1 VLAIVSPGQ
10 GSQSPQMLANW
21 VVDSKAKQILDAF
34 SNFVGLDLHDLG
46 VNAPAELIKQTEI
59 SQPLI
64 VSASLMSWEMLEIDS
79 STFSTENVAF
89 AGHSVGEFVAARAAN
104 SIDNQTA
111 LELVRARGV
120 AMAEA
125 AALSPETGMSAVL
138 GGEKDLIIKEIQNFG
153 LVAANVNASGQ
164 IVAAGDKSLLEKLAA
179 NPPSGV
185 RIRPLDVS
193 AAFHTNYMTQAK
205 NQLKSF
211 FDSKTFQDP
220 QFNILSNSDGA
231 LVRNSN
237 DLKTRLLSQID
248 SPVRWDLCQE
258 TFKKL
263 KITGLLELA
272 PGGVLAGIA
281 KREIADVELFAIK
294 DLSDLPAAKVFISHH
309 LGAN

>member
-21 VVDSKAKQILDAF
+21 VVDSQAKQILDTF
-34 SNFVGLDLHDLG
+34 SNFVGLDLYDLG
-46 VNAPAELIKQTEI
+46 VNAAADLIKQTEI

-64 VSASLMSWEMLEIDS
+64 VSASLLSWEMLEIDS
-79 STFSTENVAF
+79 ATFSTTNIVF

-104 SIDNQTA
+104 SIDTKTA
-111 LELVRARGV
+111 LELVAARGA

-164 IVAAGDKSLLEKLAA
+164 IIAAGDKSLLEKLAA
-179 NPPSGV
+179 NPPLGARV
-185 RIRPLDVS
+185 RPLDVS
-193 AAFHTNYMTQAK
+193 AAFHTNFMTEAR

-211 FDSKTFQDP
+211 FDSKTFKDP
-220 QFNILSNSDGA
+220 EFNILSNSDGA
-231 LVRNSN
+231 LVKDSN
-237 DLKTRLLSQID
+237 DLKNRLLSQID

-258 TFKKL
+258 TFKKF

-281 KREIADVELFAIK
+281 KREMADVELFAVK
-294 DLSDLPAAKVFISHH
+294 SLSDLTTAKQFISKH